1 MEPSGF
7 SFYTVPVYFDTVAR
21 LFGRLGSEAYNLYV
35 VAAELLLIGLLVN
48 WCAGILHGTRGTRLL
63 RGLLVVLIAV
73 TLIVRVL
80 AEQLGWVRLDLLYRY
95 FIFGMVFIALVAF
108 QPELRRALI
117 RAGEMRFM
125 QRARPH
131 GKLISSLV
139 ESAGYLSRNRY
150 GALIAIQRDVGL
162 ANWAEHGTQLYAEV
176 SANLL
181 NTIFYPNSTLHDL
194 GVIIRGNRVLAGG
207 CQFPVA
213 ESGEVDASLGSRHR
227 AAVGLSAESD
237 ALVLVVS
244 EETGTIS
251 LADSGKLTR
260 FLALDDLEEELET
273 RLTGHPATYRRRRLR
288 TLSDAWR
295 VLRRLLVVVPLT
307 LVIWFLA
314 DQASLASPEDI
325 PAELTLT
332 HDATLQVD
340 VVRPLPTLF
349 TLTLRGPTRGIEA
362 LRVVAA
368 EGPLKLKWVLPTH
381 YARPGHPRLEKEEL
395 RSVIEGLPALQSRGV
410 FVEDVS
416 PGSFEFA
423 VDQLVTI
430 TVPVQVDAGPLQ
442 VVVERI
448 EPEPVRVSLRR
459 SDLDRLRE
467 REDELHIEADL
478 EERLIGEPR
487 NRVLDFSGV
496 VLAPRID
503 EIELL
508 GVEPRAVDIRLR
520 IVAKRMQRRLENIR
534 VRLAASPQI
543 WQRYEIEV
551 ADANEWLLALDV
563 EGDEAVVNALRV
575 QDMHAFVSLTSDQA
589 VPSEEFRSMEVV
601 VELPEG
607 VTLVR
612 ASPQVR
618 FRLVAREGVTP

>member
-207 CQFPVA
+207 CQFHVA

-368 EGPLKLKWVLPTH
+368 EGPLKGILQYV
-381 YARPGHPRLEKEEL
+381 EE
-395 RSVIEGLPALQSRGV
+395 P
-410 FVEDVS
+410 
-416 PGSFEFA
+416 
-423 VDQLVTI
+423 
-430 TVPVQVDAGPLQ
+430 
-442 VVVERI
+442 
-448 EPEPVRVSLRR
+448 
-459 SDLDRLRE
+459 
-467 REDELHIEADL
+467 
-478 EERLIGEPR
+478 
-487 NRVLDFSGV
+487 
-496 VLAPRID
+496 
-503 EIELL
+503 
-508 GVEPRAVDIRLR
+508 
-520 IVAKRMQRRLENIR
+520 IV
-534 VRLAASPQI
+534 
-543 WQRYEIEV
+543 
-551 ADANEWLLALDV
+551 
-563 EGDEAVVNALRV
+563 
-575 QDMHAFVSLTSDQA
+575 
-589 VPSEEFRSMEVV
+589 
-601 VELPEG
+601 
-607 VTLVR
+607 
-612 ASPQVR
+612 
-618 FRLVAREGVTP
+618 